1 MVCKDYFNNMKKE
14 DILVYINKSIDKLF
28 ACLKIYEDIE
38 SGKSTNSQLSTYIK
52 ILILEFQGF
61 GNLYEPQIFIALIST
76 LNGIEENLSTITH
89 MQMKS
94 YIFYCIDTVKK
105 CRCDYL

>member
-14 DILVYINKSIDKLF
+14 DILIYVNKSIDKLF

-38 SGKSTNSQLSTYIK
+38 NGKSTNSQLSTYIK
-52 ILILEFQGF
+52 RLILEFQGF
-61 GNLYEPQIFIALIST
+61 SNLYEPQIFIALIST

-89 MQMKS
+89 IQMKS

>member
-1 MVCKDYFNNMKKE
+1 MQKE
-14 DILVYINKSIDKLF
+14 YGNIKF
-28 ACLKIYEDIE
+28 AVASLLNGMNDECLKIYEDIE

-52 ILILEFQGF
+52 RLILEFQGF